1 MVTAKTPE
9 NAKKYICE
17 LCAFKCR
24 KLCDFKR
31 HLSTAKH
38 AKITNDA
45 KMITNDANNTPQI
58 FQCICSKEYQYRS
71 GLSRHKK
78 ACIFTPSPP
87 PPPEE
92 NIHTTI
98 EPIEPNSAEL
108 MVLVKELMIQM
119 AIKNKH
125 QDELMIQMAIKNKH
139 QDALIAQMAAKDK
152 HQDELISQMAAKD
165 KQQDDLIKQ
174 NQELQNTMREM
185 IPHIGNNNNTTNT
198 NSNNTFNVQLYLEK
212 ECKDAISL
220 QDFIKNIEINI
231 SHLVAISKDGYV
243 DSISKLLIQSLNN
256 MAVTDRPLHCTDLKR
271 ETVYIKDMETWNKS
285 TADAPI
291 MNGLINSIENKYYAE
306 VKQYVRDN
314 PQARELDT
322 PEYNF
327 YAKACVHS
335 LGNYEDHD
343 KLNKK
348 IYKKVLPE
356 IKLDKTTAS

>member
-1 MVTAKTPE
+1 
-9 NAKKYICE
+9 
-17 LCAFKCR
+17 
-24 KLCDFKR
+24 
-31 HLSTAKH
+31 
-38 AKITNDA
+38 
-45 KMITNDANNTPQI
+45 
-58 FQCICSKEYQYRS
+58 
-71 GLSRHKK
+71 
-78 ACIFTPSPP
+78 
-87 PPPEE
+87 
-92 NIHTTI
+92 
-98 EPIEPNSAEL
+98 
-108 MVLVKELMIQM
+108 MIQM
-119 AIKNKH
+119 AVKNKH
-125 QDELMIQMAIKNKH
+125 QDE
-139 QDALIAQMAAKDK
+139 LIAQMAAKDK
-152 HQDELISQMAAKD
+152 HQDELI
-165 KQQDDLIKQ
+165 KQ
-174 NQELQNTMREM
+174 NLELQNTMREM
-185 IPHIGNNNNTTNT
+185 IPHIGNNNSTTNT

-220 QDFIKNIEINI
+220 QDFIRNIEINM

-243 DSISKLLIQSLNN
+243 DSISNLLIQSLNK

-314 PQARELDT
+314 PLARELDT

>member
-1 MVTAKTPE
+1 MVTSKTPE

-17 LCAFKCR
+17 LCPFKCR

-31 HLSTAKH
+31 HVSTAKH
-38 AKITNDA
+38 KKITNDA
-45 KMITNDANNTPQI
+45 KMITNDTNNTPQL
-58 FQCICSKEYQYRS
+58 FQCICGKEYQYRS

-78 ACIFTPSPP
+78 ACTYTPSPP

-92 NIHTTI
+92 NIRTTI
-98 EPIEPNSAEL
+98 EPIEPNSADL
-108 MVLVKELMIQM
+108 LALVKELMIQM
-119 AIKNKH
+119 AVKNKH
-125 QDELMIQMAIKNKH
+125 QDE
-139 QDALIAQMAAKDK
+139 LIAQMAAKDK

-165 KQQDDLIKQ
+165 KHQDELIKQ
-174 NQELQNTMREM
+174 NMELQNTMREM
-185 IPHIGNNNNTTNT
+185 IPHIGNNNSTTNT

-220 QDFIKNIEINI
+220 QDFIKNIEINM

-243 DSISKLLIQSLNN
+243 DSISNLLIQSLNK

-306 VKQYVRDN
+306 VKQYVRDH

-356 IKLDKTTAS
+356 VKLDKSTAS

>member
-17 LCAFKCR
+17 LCSFKCR

-31 HLSTAKH
+31 HMSTAKH

-45 KMITNDANNTPQI
+45 KMVTNDANNTPQI
-58 FQCICSKEYQYRS
+58 FQCICGKEYQYRS

-78 ACIFTPSPP
+78 ACTNAPSPP
-87 PPPEE
+87 PPHEE
-92 NIHTTI
+92 NIQTTI

-108 MVLVKELMIQM
+108 LVLVKELMTQM
-119 AIKNKH
+119 AVKNKH
-125 QDELMIQMAIKNKH
+125 QDELMTQIAVKNKH
-139 QDALIAQMAAKDK
+139 QEELIAQMAAKDK
-152 HQDELISQMAAKD
+152 HQDELI
-165 KQQDDLIKQ
+165 KQ
-174 NQELQNTMREM
+174 NMELQNTMREM
-185 IPHIGNNNNTTNT
+185 IPHIGNNNSTTNT

-243 DSISKLLIQSLNN
+243 DSISKLLIQSLNK

-356 IKLDKTTAS
+356 IKLDKTVAS

>member
-1 MVTAKTPE
+1 MFIEVALLIASIVAFFTVKIVENFREFIISKSFHSPYIMETHFSPKSFSTKSIKNFKT
-9 NAKKYICE
+9 
-17 LCAFKCR
+17 
-24 KLCDFKR
+24 
-31 HLSTAKH
+31 
-38 AKITNDA
+38 
-45 KMITNDANNTPQI
+45 
-58 FQCICSKEYQYRS
+58 RS
-71 GLSRHKK
+71 GLWKHKK
-78 ACIFTPSPP
+78 GCTYTPPSSH
-87 PPPEE
+87 EE
-92 NIHTTI
+92 NIQTTI
-98 EPIEPNSAEL
+98 EPIAPNSAEL
-108 MVLVKELMIQM
+108 LILVKELMIQM
-119 AIKNKH
+119 A
-125 QDELMIQMAIKNKH
+125 
-139 QDALIAQMAAKDK
+139 
-152 HQDELISQMAAKD
+152 AKD
-165 KQQDDLIKQ
+165 KQQDELIKQ
-174 NQELQNTMREM
+174 NMELQNTMREM
-185 IPHIGNNNNTTNT
+185 IPHIGNNNSTTNT
-198 NSNNTFNVQLYLEK
+198 NSNNTFNVQLYLEN

-220 QDFIKNIEINI
+220 QDFIRNIEINM

-243 DSISKLLIQSLNN
+243 DSISNLLIQSLNK
-256 MAVTDRPLHCTDLKR
+256 MAITDRPLHCTDLKR

>member
-1 MVTAKTPE
+1 MPKMPK
-9 NAKKYICE
+9 NAKKYECEKCNFICSKQSN
-17 LCAFKCR
+17 FNM
-24 KLCDFKR
+24 
-31 HLSTAKH
+31 HLTTAKH
-38 AKITNDA
+38 MRLIN
-45 KMITNDANNTPQI
+45 ANSSLPGIMPTEYK
-58 FQCICSKEYQYRS
+58 CICGNKYKHASSLSK
-71 GLSRHKK
+71 HKK
-78 ACIFTPSPP
+78 DCTYTPPS
-87 PPPEE
+87 PEE
-92 NIHTTI
+92 NIQTII

-108 MVLVKELMIQM
+108 LILVKELMIQM
-119 AIKNKH
+119 A
-125 QDELMIQMAIKNKH
+125 
-139 QDALIAQMAAKDK
+139 
-152 HQDELISQMAAKD
+152 AKD
-165 KQQDDLIKQ
+165 KQQDELIKQ
-174 NQELQNTMREM
+174 NLELQNTMREM
-185 IPHIGNNNNTTNT
+185 SPHIGNNNNTTNTTNT
-198 NSNNTFNVQLYLEK
+198 NSNNTFNVQLYLEN

-220 QDFIKNIEINI
+220 QDFIRNIEINM

-243 DSISKLLIQSLNN
+243 DSISNLLIQSLNK

-356 IKLDKTTAS
+356 VKLDKTTAS

>member
-1 MVTAKTPE
+1 M
-9 NAKKYICE
+9 
-17 LCAFKCR
+17 
-24 KLCDFKR
+24 
-31 HLSTAKH
+31 HLTTAKH
-38 AKITNDA
+38 IRLIN
-45 KMITNDANNTPQI
+45 ANSSLLENMPTEYK
-58 FQCICSKEYQYRS
+58 CICGNEYKHASSLSK
-71 GLSRHKK
+71 HKK
-78 ACIFTPSPP
+78 GCTYTPPSS
-87 PPPEE
+87 PEE
-92 NIHTTI
+92 NIQTTI
-98 EPIEPNSAEL
+98 EPIEPNSADL
-108 MVLVKELMIQM
+108 LTLVKELMIQM
-119 AIKNKH
+119 A
-125 QDELMIQMAIKNKH
+125 
-139 QDALIAQMAAKDK
+139 
-152 HQDELISQMAAKD
+152 AKD
-165 KQQDDLIKQ
+165 KQQDELIKQ
-174 NQELQNTMREM
+174 NMELQNTMREL
-185 IPHIGNNNNTTNT
+185 IPHIGNNNSTTNT
-198 NSNNTFNVQLYLEK
+198 NSNNTFNVQLYLEN

-220 QDFIKNIEINI
+220 QDFIRNIEINM

-243 DSISKLLIQSLNN
+243 DSISNLLIQSLNK
-256 MAVTDRPLHCTDLKR
+256 MAITDRPLHCTDLKR

-356 IKLDKTTAS
+356 IKLDKSTAS

>member
-1 MVTAKTPE
+1 MADNSLPIKPQTNYNC
-9 NAKKYICE
+9 NA
-17 LCAFKCR
+17 
-24 KLCDFKR
+24 CDFNSSNKKDYNR
-31 HLSTAKH
+31 HMLTAKH
-38 AKITNDA
+38 LRI
-45 KMITNDANNTPQI
+45 INNTNFTPG
-58 FQCICSKEYQYRS
+58 EYQCVCGKKYKHMS
-71 GLSRHKK
+71 GLCKHKHK
-78 ACIFTPSPP
+78 CKPAS
-87 PPPEE
+87 PPEE
-92 NIHTTI
+92 NIQTTI

-108 MVLVKELMIQM
+108 LVLVKELMIQM
-119 AIKNKH
+119 AVKNKH
-125 QDELMIQMAIKNKH
+125 QDELLA
-139 QDALIAQMAAKDK
+139 
-152 HQDELISQMAAKD
+152 QMAAKD
-165 KQQDDLIKQ
+165 KQQDELIKQ
-174 NQELQNTMREM
+174 NLELQNTMREM

-198 NSNNTFNVQLYLEK
+198 TNTNSNNTFNVQLYLEN

-220 QDFIKNIEINI
+220 QDFIRNIEINM

-243 DSISKLLIQSLNN
+243 DSISNLLIQSLNK

>member
-1 MVTAKTPE
+1 MPKSAKIFE
-9 NAKKYICE
+9 CEKCNFICSKQSNFN
-17 LCAFKCR
+17 L
-24 KLCDFKR
+24 
-31 HLSTAKH
+31 HLTTAKH
-38 AKITNDA
+38 IRLIN
-45 KMITNDANNTPQI
+45 ANSSLLENMPTEYK
-58 FQCICSKEYQYRS
+58 CICGNEYKHASSLSK
-71 GLSRHKK
+71 HKK
-78 ACIFTPSPP
+78 GCTYTPPSS
-87 PPPEE
+87 PEE
-92 NIHTTI
+92 NIQTTI
-98 EPIEPNSAEL
+98 EPIEPNSADL
-108 MVLVKELMIQM
+108 LTLVKELMIQM
-119 AIKNKH
+119 A
-125 QDELMIQMAIKNKH
+125 
-139 QDALIAQMAAKDK
+139 
-152 HQDELISQMAAKD
+152 AKD
-165 KQQDDLIKQ
+165 KQQDELIKQ
-174 NQELQNTMREM
+174 NMELQNTMREL
-185 IPHIGNNNNTTNT
+185 IPHIGNNNSTTNT
-198 NSNNTFNVQLYLEK
+198 NSNNTFNVQLYLEN

-220 QDFIKNIEINI
+220 QDFIRNIEINM

-243 DSISKLLIQSLNN
+243 DSISNLLIQSLNK
-256 MAVTDRPLHCTDLKR
+256 MAITDRPLHCTDLKR

-356 IKLDKTTAS
+356 IKLDKSTAS

>member
-1 MVTAKTPE
+1 MLPIYTRMESTVSQKV
-9 NAKKYICE
+9 AKKYHCE
-17 LCAFKCR
+17 NCNYVCSR
-24 KLCDFKR
+24 KYDYEKHIVTRKHMLESSGNKR
-31 HLSTAKH
+31 NQQDRKYCC
-38 AKITNDA
+38 KYCN
-45 KMITNDANNTPQI
+45 KV
-58 FQCICSKEYQYRS
+58 YQDRS
-71 GLSRHKK
+71 GLYKHKQK
-78 ACIFTPSPP
+78 CKPP

-92 NIHTTI
+92 NIRTTI
-98 EPIEPNSAEL
+98 EPIEPNSADL
-108 MVLVKELMIQM
+108 LVLVKELMIQM
-119 AIKNKH
+119 AVKNKH
-125 QDELMIQMAIKNKH
+125 QDE
-139 QDALIAQMAAKDK
+139 LIAQMAAKDK

-165 KQQDDLIKQ
+165 KQQDELIKQ
-174 NQELQNTMREM
+174 NMELQNTMREM
-185 IPHIGNNNNTTNT
+185 IPHIGNNNSTTNT

-220 QDFIKNIEINI
+220 QDFIKNIEINM

-243 DSISKLLIQSLNN
+243 DSISNLLIQSLNK
-256 MAVTDRPLHCTDLKR
+256 MAITDRPLHCTDLKR

-306 VKQYVRDN
+306 VKQYVRDH

-356 IKLDKTTAS
+356 VKLDKSTAS

>member
-1 MVTAKTPE
+1 MPKMPK
-9 NAKKYICE
+9 NAKNYECEKCNFICSKQSN
-17 LCAFKCR
+17 FNM
-24 KLCDFKR
+24 
-31 HLSTAKH
+31 HLTTAKH
-38 AKITNDA
+38 IRLIN
-45 KMITNDANNTPQI
+45 ANSSLLENMPTEYK
-58 FQCICSKEYQYRS
+58 CICGNEYKHASSLSK
-71 GLSRHKK
+71 HKK
-78 ACIFTPSPP
+78 GCTYTPPSS
-87 PPPEE
+87 PEE
-92 NIHTTI
+92 NIQTTI
-98 EPIEPNSAEL
+98 EPIEPNSADL
-108 MVLVKELMIQM
+108 LILVKELMIQM
-119 AIKNKH
+119 A
-125 QDELMIQMAIKNKH
+125 
-139 QDALIAQMAAKDK
+139 
-152 HQDELISQMAAKD
+152 AKD
-165 KQQDDLIKQ
+165 KQQDELIKQ
-174 NQELQNTMREM
+174 NMELQNTMREL
-185 IPHIGNNNNTTNT
+185 IPHIGNNNTSTTNT
-198 NSNNTFNVQLYLEK
+198 NSNNTFNVQLYLEN

-220 QDFIKNIEINI
+220 QDFIRNIEINM

-243 DSISKLLIQSLNN
+243 DSISNLLIQSLNK
-256 MAVTDRPLHCTDLKR
+256 MAITDRPLHCTDLKR

-356 IKLDKTTAS
+356 VKLDKTTAS

>member
-1 MVTAKTPE
+1 METFGNDKLTKILHKFNCE
-9 NAKKYICE
+9 KCNYGCSKKG
-17 LCAFKCR
+17 
-24 KLCDFKR
+24 DFNKHIR
-31 HLSTAKH
+31 SAKH
-38 AKITNDA
+38 NAETVGNDYS
-45 KMITNDANNTPQI
+45 
-58 FQCICSKEYQYRS
+58 CSNCTKNFKTRS
-71 GLSRHKK
+71 GLWKHKK
-78 ACIFTPSPP
+78 VCIYTPQPH
-87 PPPEE
+87 EE
-92 NIHTTI
+92 NIQATI

-108 MVLVKELMIQM
+108 LVLVKELMIQM
-119 AIKNKH
+119 AVKNKH
-125 QDELMIQMAIKNKH
+125 QDE
-139 QDALIAQMAAKDK
+139 LIAQMAAKDK
-152 HQDELISQMAAKD
+152 HQDELI
-165 KQQDDLIKQ
+165 KQ
-174 NQELQNTMREM
+174 NMELQNTMREM
-185 IPHIGNNNNTTNT
+185 IPHIGNNNSTTNT

-220 QDFIKNIEINI
+220 QDFIRNIEINM

-243 DSISKLLIQSLNN
+243 DSISNLLIQSLNK
-256 MAVTDRPLHCTDLKR
+256 MAITDRPLHCTDLKR

-314 PQARELDT
+314 PLARELDT

>member
-1 MVTAKTPE
+1 MVDNSLPIKAQTNYNC
-9 NAKKYICE
+9 NA
-17 LCAFKCR
+17 
-24 KLCDFKR
+24 CDFNSSNKKDYNR
-31 HLSTAKH
+31 HMLTAKH
-38 AKITNDA
+38 VRI
-45 KMITNDANNTPQI
+45 INNTNFSPG
-58 FQCICSKEYQYRS
+58 EYQCVCGKKYKHMS
-71 GLSRHKK
+71 GLCKHKHK
-78 ACIFTPSPP
+78 CKPA

-92 NIHTTI
+92 NIQTTI

-108 MVLVKELMIQM
+108 LVLVKELMIQM
-119 AIKNKH
+119 AVKNKH
-125 QDELMIQMAIKNKH
+125 QDE
-139 QDALIAQMAAKDK
+139 LIAQMAAKDK
-152 HQDELISQMAAKD
+152 QQDELI
-165 KQQDDLIKQ
+165 KQ
-174 NQELQNTMREM
+174 NMELQNTMREM
-185 IPHIGNNNNTTNT
+185 IPHIGNNNTSTTNT
-198 NSNNTFNVQLYLEK
+198 NSNNTFNVQLYLEN

-220 QDFIKNIEINI
+220 QDFIRNIEINM

-243 DSISKLLIQSLNN
+243 DSISNLLIQSLNK
-256 MAVTDRPLHCTDLKR
+256 MAITDRPLHCTDLKR

-356 IKLDKTTAS
+356 VKLDKTTAS

>member
-1 MVTAKTPE
+1 MPK
-9 NAKKYICE
+9 NAKNYECEKCNFICSKQSN
-17 LCAFKCR
+17 FNM
-24 KLCDFKR
+24 
-31 HLSTAKH
+31 HLTTAKH
-38 AKITNDA
+38 IRLIN
-45 KMITNDANNTPQI
+45 ANSSLLENMPTEYK
-58 FQCICSKEYQYRS
+58 CICGNEYKHASSLSK
-71 GLSRHKK
+71 HKK
-78 ACIFTPSPP
+78 GCTYTPPSS
-87 PPPEE
+87 PEE
-92 NIHTTI
+92 NIQTTI
-98 EPIEPNSAEL
+98 EPIEPNSADL
-108 MVLVKELMIQM
+108 LTLVKELMIQM
-119 AIKNKH
+119 A
-125 QDELMIQMAIKNKH
+125 
-139 QDALIAQMAAKDK
+139 
-152 HQDELISQMAAKD
+152 AKD
-165 KQQDDLIKQ
+165 KQQDELIKQ
-174 NQELQNTMREM
+174 NMELQNTMREL
-185 IPHIGNNNNTTNT
+185 IPHIGNNNSTTNT
-198 NSNNTFNVQLYLEK
+198 NSNNTFNVQLYLEN

-220 QDFIKNIEINI
+220 QDFIRNIEINM

-243 DSISKLLIQSLNN
+243 DSISNLLIQSLNK
-256 MAVTDRPLHCTDLKR
+256 MAITDRPLHCTDLKR

>member
-1 MVTAKTPE
+1 MPTEYKC
-9 NAKKYICE
+9 ICGNE
-17 LCAFKCR
+17 Y
-24 KLCDFKR
+24 
-31 HLSTAKH
+31 KH
-38 AKITNDA
+38 ASSL
-45 KMITNDANNTPQI
+45 
-58 FQCICSKEYQYRS
+58 SK
-71 GLSRHKK
+71 HKK
-78 ACIFTPSPP
+78 GCTYTPPSS
-87 PPPEE
+87 PEE
-92 NIHTTI
+92 NIQTTI
-98 EPIEPNSAEL
+98 EPIEPNSADL
-108 MVLVKELMIQM
+108 LILVKELMIQM
-119 AIKNKH
+119 A
-125 QDELMIQMAIKNKH
+125 
-139 QDALIAQMAAKDK
+139 
-152 HQDELISQMAAKD
+152 AKD
-165 KQQDDLIKQ
+165 KQQDELIKQ
-174 NQELQNTMREM
+174 NMELQNTMREM
-185 IPHIGNNNNTTNT
+185 IPHIGNNNTSTTNT
-198 NSNNTFNVQLYLEK
+198 NSNNTFNVQLYLEN

-220 QDFIKNIEINI
+220 QDFIRNIEINM

-243 DSISKLLIQSLNN
+243 DSISNLLIQSLNK
-256 MAVTDRPLHCTDLKR
+256 MAITDRPLHCTDLKR

-356 IKLDKTTAS
+356 IKLDKSTAS